1 MENIKNL
8 TAKAR
13 AKLDKIML
21 QLELLEKEKAE
32 IIKKYASATAEQKVL
47 IEAEMRKSE
56 EAFKKLSEE
65 ALALAEKVKKLK
77 EIPLGIVTASDVIIM
92 NNILDSY

>member
-8 TAKAR
+8 TVKAR

-77 EIPLGIVTASDVIIM
+77 EKVT
-92 NNILDSY
+92 N